1 MVAVSVEFHSTLG
14 VELVVA
20 EERVSVAVSAA
31 GTSRFI
37 ALAFVPILVGIIVML
52 AIEVASPSTPWTKAK
67 VAANSAARAALLRK
81 RSLSCM

>member
-52 AIEVASPSTPWTKAK
+52 AIEVASPSTLDE
-67 VAANSAARAALLRK
+67 SQSGSQQRSQGRACLLYTSR
-81 RSLSCM
+81 CV